1 MPCLPSP
8 ITIVSCIAQIPHDWS
23 SQRIG
28 HLAYQDQHAGISVGY
43 TENEMVEEQ
52 EVSEPHAGAKIVEY
66 VADPVGYTAY
76 VW

>member
-1 MPCLPSP
+1 
-8 ITIVSCIAQIPHDWS
+8 
-23 SQRIG
+23 
-28 HLAYQDQHAGISVGY
+28 LAYQYQHARISVGY
-43 TENEMVEEQ
+43 AENEMVEEQ